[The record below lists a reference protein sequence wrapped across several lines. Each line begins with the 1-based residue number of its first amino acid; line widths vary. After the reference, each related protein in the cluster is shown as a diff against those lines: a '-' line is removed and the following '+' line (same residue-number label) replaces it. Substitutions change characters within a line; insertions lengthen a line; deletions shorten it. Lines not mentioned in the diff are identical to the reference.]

1 MDYKQLKIKNVLV
14 AGHAGSGKTSLVEAL
29 LYMNKASDRLGRTD
43 DGNTV
48 TDFEAEEIKRKCS
61 LSSAVAPFEYR
72 DAKFNMIDVPGLF
85 DFELGVYEG
94 IKACES
100 VLLTVSA
107 KDGVEVGTQKAYK
120 LAEKNKKGT
129 MIYVSK
135 VDVENADFYKV
146 FEELKAT
153 FGPKICPTSVP
164 VVTPSGTVYIDLIEF
179 KAYSYKNGKAE
190 EVMMPA
196 TGHRLD
202 GLVTSMME
210 AVAETNE
217 EYIKAK
223 SLSFFASGASEDSFD
238 AVASRSL
245 GDTPHALNSFIICII
260 ISERDESQNVKVIHF
275 VHKSFRARAF
285 RSCYET
291 SGRKYRSQR

>member
-29 LYMNKASDRLGRTD
+29 LYMNKASDRLGKTD

-94 IKACES
+94 VKACES

-120 LAEKNKKGT
+120 LAEKNK
-129 MIYVSK
+129 
-135 VDVENADFYKV
+135 
-146 FEELKAT
+146 
-153 FGPKICPTSVP
+153 
-164 VVTPSGTVYIDLIEF
+164 
-179 KAYSYKNGKAE
+179 
-190 EVMMPA
+190 
-196 TGHRLD
+196 
-202 GLVTSMME
+202 
-210 AVAETNE
+210 
-217 EYIKAK
+217 
-223 SLSFFASGASEDSFD
+223 
-238 AVASRSL
+238 
-245 GDTPHALNSFIICII
+245 
-260 ISERDESQNVKVIHF
+260 
-275 VHKSFRARAF
+275 
-285 RSCYET
+285 
-291 SGRKYRSQR
+291 